1 MNTSSLTS
9 RVDTSRIALLLN
21 VALVFTGSVL
31 ALLGMLDLWSGVFV
45 VCLGLV
51 GIYVSLIGRAEDT
64 DSN

>member
-45 VCLGLV
+45 VCLGLI